1 MQTKKP
7 MKHLKKVIINNFQK
21 RNSHNIIWDLETDVN
36 VLVGINGSGKTTIL
50 NMIMEALKPQDSTEL
65 NYDFFSE
72 FSEEMEISFVDD
84 EIIKIDTNF
93 NKREPNDLIYLTEN
107 PAILIQTFNVP
118 VNYDGKTQEIIKE
131 LTKLN
136 PKTTLDYELGKY
148 ILQFETYKKSIDNE
162 ISSAIINNNNQN
174 PEDIINLV
182 TNLYR
187 EKYVDIKFLYRIIN
201 DFFSETNK
209 SINDKKEP
217 FYFNDNFRDTIY
229 TELSSGE
236 KQLLL
241 LFLVVFLQRKQNSVL
256 LLDEPE
262 ISLHLSWQR
271 KLIDTLREINPNCQL
286 IIVTHSPSIYGDG
299 WIANRRRISGE
310 GAILFPIIEEIP
322 VIQHTTNQVVVEESL
337 SENLRNS
344 IQTTINNYERNFD
357 KIYRV
362 NLRLKEELSFN
373 LTACKDILQ
382 ILKENKLSPDQITL
396 GTMIGRIDSFES
408 GKNLLSLYQ
417 PTTKNALLPFVPNEI
432 ALNQLLKKATNLEE
446 ALDFVETTKENPSY
460 NGINFPDIITFS
472 TLLGKIRTADLAKK
486 VEEKRNYFGIS
497 ANPQYLAKLQS
508 LLRQA

>member
-1 MQTKKP
+1 
-7 MKHLKKVIINNFQK
+7 MKHLKKVIINNFFK
-21 RNSHNIIWDLETDVN
+21 RNNNIIWDLETDVN

-65 NYDFFSE
+65 NYDFFSK
-72 FSEEMEISFVDD
+72 FSEDMEISFVDD

-93 NKREPNDLIYLTEN
+93 NKREPNDLINELIYLTKN
-107 PAILIQTFNVP
+107 PVILIQTFNVP

-148 ILQFETYKKSIDNE
+148 IMLFESYKKDIDNE
-162 ISSAIINNNNQN
+162 ISSAILNNNNKN
-174 PEDIINLV
+174 TEDIINLV
-182 TNLYR
+182 N
-187 EKYVDIKFLYRIIN
+187 EKYADTKSLYSIIN
-201 DFFSETNK
+201 DFFGETNK

-217 FYFNDNFRDTIY
+217 FYFHDNFGDTIY

-241 LFLVVFLQRKQNSVL
+241 LLLVVFLQRKQDSVL

-271 KLIDTLREINPNCQL
+271 KLIDTLRKINPNCQL

-299 WIANRRRISGE
+299 WIASRRRISGE
-310 GAILFPIIEEIP
+310 GAILFPMVEEIP
-322 VIQHTTNQVVVEESL
+322 SVPNTTSQAVVEDGL

-344 IQTTINNYERNFD
+344 IQAVINNYERNFD
-357 KIYRV
+357 RIYRV

-432 ALNQLLKKATNLEE
+432 ALNQLLKKATNLDE
-446 ALDFVETTKENPSY
+446 ALNFVETTKQNPSY

-472 TLLGKIRTADLAKK
+472 TLLGKIRTAEAARI

>member
-1 MQTKKP
+1 
-7 MKHLKKVIINNFQK
+7 
-21 RNSHNIIWDLETDVN
+21 
-36 VLVGINGSGKTTIL
+36 
-50 NMIMEALKPQDSTEL
+50 
-65 NYDFFSE
+65 
-72 FSEEMEISFVDD
+72 
-84 EIIKIDTNF
+84 
-93 NKREPNDLIYLTEN
+93 
-107 PAILIQTFNVP
+107 
-118 VNYDGKTQEIIKE
+118 
-131 LTKLN
+131 
-136 PKTTLDYELGKY
+136 
-148 ILQFETYKKSIDNE
+148 
-162 ISSAIINNNNQN
+162 
-174 PEDIINLV
+174 
-182 TNLYR
+182 
-187 EKYVDIKFLYRIIN
+187 
-201 DFFSETNK
+201 
-209 SINDKKEP
+209 
-217 FYFNDNFRDTIY
+217 
-229 TELSSGE
+229 
-236 KQLLL
+236 
-241 LFLVVFLQRKQNSVL
+241 LQRKQNSVL

-396 GTMIGRIDSFES
+396 GTMIGRIDSFKS

-432 ALNQLLKKATNLEE
+432 ALNQLLKKANNLDE